1 MLRTDST
8 RDAATVI
15 GDCGRGRPSVPTGH
29 PTGAVAGA
37 AVSLAGTTGTLR
49 MDVKR
54 ALDGEDADGMGG
66 GGGGGGGATE
76 DLGTA
81 TGARG
86 ISSARTPCL
95 HRPEQ

>member
-1 MLRTDST
+1 M
-8 RDAATVI
+8 
-15 GDCGRGRPSVPTGH
+15 PTAH

-37 AVSLAGTTGTLR
+37 AVCVAGTIGTLR

-66 GGGGGGGATE
+66 GGGGGGGATK

>member
-1 MLRTDST
+1 MPPRSSAIAGAGEKACQ
-8 RDAATVI
+8 RDTQK
-15 GDCGRGRPSVPTGH
+15 D
-29 PTGAVAGA
+29 AVAGA
-37 AVSLAGTTGTLR
+37 AVSLASTTGTLR

-54 ALDGEDADGMGG
+54 ALDGEDDDGMGG

-95 HRPEQ
+95 HSPEQ